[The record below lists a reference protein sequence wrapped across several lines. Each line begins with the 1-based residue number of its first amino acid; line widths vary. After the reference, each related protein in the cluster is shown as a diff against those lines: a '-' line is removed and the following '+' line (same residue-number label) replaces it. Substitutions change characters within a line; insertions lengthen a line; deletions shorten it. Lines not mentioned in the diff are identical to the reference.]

1 MPINFLGS
9 SKVISTFRIWVSSSN
24 IKSEGSISNFI
35 SFYFSLS
42 HNSVRLSFNLITGTE
57 AVWMRIF
64 DFKAKTL
71 FKASWSICI
80 SSIISFLDKKWN
92 LGEF

>member
-1 MPINFLGS
+1 MLLNFLGS
-9 SKVISTFRIWVSSSN
+9 SKVMSILRIYVSSSYIN
-24 IKSEGSISNFI
+24 SDGSISKLE

-42 HNSVRLSFNLITGTE
+42 HNSVRLIFNLITGTE
-57 AVWMRIF
+57 AVCMRIL

>member
-1 MPINFLGS
+1 
-9 SKVISTFRIWVSSSN
+9 
-24 IKSEGSISNFI
+24 
-35 SFYFSLS
+35 
-42 HNSVRLSFNLITGTE
+42 
-57 AVWMRIF
+57 MRIL